1 MASRVPTLVCEY
13 DSQRWF
19 VCPSCHNVIEYD
31 YATNCYCCGQALSWY
46 GTMSQA
52 HPLGAE
58 TPVKKSRVA
67 KAPKPEIA
75 SLQDQLREKQSALRR
90 NEAPTL
96 SENVGT

>member
-1 MASRVPTLVCEY
+1 
-13 DSQRWF
+13 
-19 VCPSCHNVIEYD
+19 
-31 YATNCYCCGQALSWY
+31 
-46 GTMSQA
+46 MSQA

-75 SLQDQLREKQSALRR
+75 SLQDQFREKWSAMRR
-90 NEAPTL
+90 KEASTS